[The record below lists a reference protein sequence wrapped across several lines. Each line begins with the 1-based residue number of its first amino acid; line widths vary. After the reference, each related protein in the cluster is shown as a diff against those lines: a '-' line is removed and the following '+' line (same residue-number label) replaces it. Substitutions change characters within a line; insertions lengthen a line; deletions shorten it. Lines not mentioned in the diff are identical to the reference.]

1 MSAAVLIAGGGTGG
15 HLFPGMA
22 VATELLRARPG
33 LSLAFVNAGRPLES
47 RVLAQAGYDQ
57 EVLPAKAFRGKG
69 LVSRLAA
76 LAVVPGAV
84 LRAMGLI
91 RRRRPGLVLAVGG
104 YAALPL
110 GLAAWLCR
118 VPLAVQEQNALPGLT
133 NRILGRLATVAFV
146 AFAAASKH
154 FPAGKSVMSG
164 NPVRPEVLEQAGQ
177 VKREEP
183 DQRFTVLVLGGSQGA
198 RSLNQAVTGALE
210 PLAGRKDQLFFIH
223 QTGEADADWVREAYQ
238 QADFAAQVAPFFERV
253 GECYGRAHLVLCRS
267 GAGTVTEGLATGRA
281 MVCVPYPYAAGD
293 HQRLNAQALVEA
305 GAARFILD
313 AELTPQLVAQTITEF
328 MDDAAQRRAMEGAA
342 RRMARPQA
350 AREIAAHCLEL
361 MKEAA

>member
-1 MSAAVLIAGGGTGG
+1 LSATVLIAGGGTGG

-22 VATELLRARPG
+22 VAGQMLRERPG

-47 RVLAQAGYDQ
+47 RVLAQAGYGQ

-69 LVSRLAA
+69 MLSRLAA

-84 LRAMGLI
+84 IKAVGLI

-133 NRILGRLATVAFV
+133 NRVLGKVATVAFV

-154 FPAGKSVMSG
+154 FPSGKSEFCG
-164 NPVRPEVLEQAGQ
+164 NPVRQELLEQAGQ
-177 VKREEP
+177 TEREDP
-183 DQRFTVLVLGGSQGA
+183 AQRFTVLVLGGSQGA

-210 PLAGRKDQLFFIH
+210 LLSERKGRMFFIH
-223 QTGEADADWVREAYQ
+223 QTGESDAEWVRQAYQ
-238 QADFAAQVAPFFERV
+238 DAGFAAEVAPFFEQV
-253 GECYGRAHLVLCRS
+253 GLCYGRAHLVLCRS

-281 MVCVPYPYAAGD
+281 MICVPYPYAAGD
-293 HQRLNAQALVEA
+293 HQRLNAQALVDA
-305 GAARFILD
+305 GAARLIPD
-313 AELTPQLVAQTITEF
+313 AELNAETAARAIAEL
-328 MDDAAQRRAMEGAA
+328 MDHADQRLAMEQSA
-342 RRMARPQA
+342 RQMARPQA
-350 AREIAAHCLEL
+350 ARDIAGRCLEL

>member
-1 MSAAVLIAGGGTGG
+1 MSALVLIAGGGTGG
-15 HLFPGMA
+15 HLFPGLA

-33 LSLAFVNAGRPLES
+33 LSLAFVNAGRALES
-47 RVLAQAGYDQ
+47 RVLAQAGYEQ

-69 LVSRLAA
+69 LLARLAA

-110 GLAAWLCR
+110 GLAAWLCG

-133 NRILGRLATVAFV
+133 NRVLGKVATKAFV

-154 FPAGKSVMSG
+154 FPAGKSEFTG
-164 NPVRPEVLEQAGQ
+164 NPVRPELLEQAGR
-177 VKREEP
+177 VVREDP
-183 DQRFTVLVLGGSQGA
+183 AQRFTVLVLGGSQGA
-198 RSLNQAVTGALE
+198 RSLNRAVTGSLE
-210 PLAGRKDQLFFIH
+210 LLCGRREQLFFIH
-223 QTGEADADWVREAYQ
+223 QTGESDAEWVREAYQ
-238 QADFAAQVAPFFERV
+238 QAGFAAEVAPFFEQV
-253 GECYGRAHLVLCRS
+253 GACYGRAHLVVCRS

-281 MVCVPYPYAAGD
+281 MICVPYPFAAGD
-293 HQRLNAQALVEA
+293 HQRLNAQALVEG
-305 GAARFILD
+305 GAARLIPD
-313 AELTPQLVAQTITEF
+313 AELTPALLALTIGEL
-328 MDDAAQRRAMEGAA
+328 MDDAPQRGAMEAGA

-350 AREIAAHCLEL
+350 AREIAAGCLEL

>member
-1 MSAAVLIAGGGTGG
+1 MSAMVLIAGGGTGG

-22 VATELLRARPG
+22 VAGQMLRARPD

-47 RVLAQAGYDQ
+47 RVLAQAGYGQ

-69 LVSRLAA
+69 IFSRLAA

-84 LRAMGLI
+84 LKAMGLI

-133 NRILGRLATVAFV
+133 NRVLGKVATKAFV
-146 AFAAASKH
+146 AFAVASKH
-154 FPAGKSVMSG
+154 FPGGKSEFLG
-164 NPVRPEVLEQAGQ
+164 NPVRQELLEQAEGAQ
-177 VKREEP
+177 REDP
-183 DQRFTVLVLGGSQGA
+183 AQRFTVLVLGGSQGA
-198 RSLNQAVTGALE
+198 RSLNRAVTGALDLLGE
-210 PLAGRKDQLFFIH
+210 RKERMFFIH
-223 QTGEADADWVREAYQ
+223 QTGESDAEWVREAYGK
-238 QADFAAQVAPFFERV
+238 AGFAAEVAPFFERV
-253 GECYGRAHLVLCRS
+253 GACYGRAHLVLCRS

-281 MVCVPYPYAAGD
+281 MICVPYPYAAGD
-293 HQRLNAQALVEA
+293 HQRLNAQALVEE
-305 GAARFILD
+305 GAARLIPD
-313 AELTPQLVAQTITEF
+313 AELTAESAAQAIAEL
-328 MDDAAQRRAMEGAA
+328 MDDADHRLAMEESARQMSRPHAA
-342 RRMARPQA
+342 AD
-350 AREIAAHCLEL
+350 IAGRCLEL

>member
-1 MSAAVLIAGGGTGG
+1 LIPTVLIAGGGTGG

-22 VATELLRARPG
+22 VAGQLLAARPG
-33 LSLAFVNAGRPLES
+33 LALAFVNAGRPLEG
-47 RVLAQAGYDQ
+47 RVLSQAGYAQ

-69 LVSRLAA
+69 LLSRLSA

-84 LRAMGLI
+84 MRAVGLI

-110 GLAAWLCR
+110 GLAARLCG

-133 NRILGRLATVAFV
+133 NRVLGKLAAKVFV
-146 AFAAASKH
+146 AFAAAQKH
-154 FPAGKSVMSG
+154 FPAGKSELLG
-164 NPVRPEVLEQAGQ
+164 NPVRQELLQQAAG
-177 VKREEP
+177 VEREDP
-183 DQRFTVLVLGGSQGA
+183 ARRFTVLVLGGSQGA

-210 PLAGRKDQLFFIH
+210 LLAERKERLFFIH
-223 QTGEADADWVREAYQ
+223 QTGEADASWVGEAY
-238 QADFAAQVAPFFERV
+238 ATAGFAAEVAPFFEQV
-253 GECYGRAHLVLCRS
+253 GACYGRAHLVLCRA

-281 MVCVPYPYAAGD
+281 MICVPYPYAAGD

-305 GAARFILD
+305 GSARMILD
-313 AELTPQLVAQTITEF
+313 AELTPQAAAAAIAEM
-328 MDDAAQRRAMEGAA
+328 MDCADERQALERRALDLARPHAA
-342 RRMARPQA
+342 RD
-350 AREIAAHCLEL
+350 IAGRCLEL

>member
-1 MSAAVLIAGGGTGG
+1 MSALVLIAGGGTGG

-22 VATELLRARPG
+22 VAGQMLRARPG

-69 LVSRLAA
+69 IFSRLSA

-84 LRAMGLI
+84 LKAVGLI

-133 NRILGRLATVAFV
+133 NRVLGRVAAKAFV

-154 FPAGKSVMSG
+154 FPSGKSEFCG
-164 NPVRPEVLEQAGQ
+164 NPVRAELLEQAQ
-177 VKREEP
+177 EAQREDP
-183 DQRFTVLVLGGSQGA
+183 AQRFTVLVLGGSQGA

-210 PLAGRKDQLFFIH
+210 LLTGRKEQMFFIH
-223 QTGEADADWVREAYQ
+223 QTGESDAEWVREAYEKVG
-238 QADFAAQVAPFFERV
+238 FAAEVAPFFEQV
-253 GECYGRAHLVLCRS
+253 GVCYGKAHLVLCRS

-281 MVCVPYPYAAGD
+281 MICVPYPYAAGD
-293 HQRLNAQALVEA
+293 HQRLNAQALVDA
-305 GAARFILD
+305 GAARLIPD
-313 AELTPQLVAQTITEF
+313 AELNPETAARAIAEL
-328 MDDAAQRRAMEGAA
+328 MDDAAQRMAMERSA
-342 RRMARPQA
+342 RQMARPQA
-350 AREIAAHCLEL
+350 AQDIAGRCLEL